1 MFSDTQLG
9 AAHLVAAAL
18 GRALGVRVVIANV
31 PTACTDGNT
40 IYLPPLPVTASAQ
53 LIAMLWGFIHHEA
66 GHCRHSDFGVLEDL
80 ASEHDSLL
88 VHLSRVFE
96 DIRMERAHIAL
107 YPGAHRVLSDLVEVL
122 VQIGFFKRPDPDDP
136 PAVLATGLIL
146 KSLRS
151 SLLGQ
156 TALSEQAQLHRE
168 LVEQKIGRGS
178 VTRLMAICQQ
188 VCDARSSEDALNL
201 AYRVREFLEEEQKK
215 ADQPPPPSPQSDK
228 DSQDSASGGSQQSDA
243 NGSDDAQSSAHD
255 ANVDDDDGD
264 ADDTQSSPQGADR
277 SDDAGPADA
286 DDASQSSPSADDP
299 DQSDSSQPPSP
310 SSSQSSDPTDGQDAS
325 ANLRSDDS
333 STDDSASAT
342 DTQGDPTNRA
352 GSAANSGSS
361 ADPAQFL
368 QSVLSGTDLS
378 SETQD
383 LGEALAELIN
393 EEVQQVDGS
402 DRMVLPAT
410 LPMGYAQRDAEA
422 VHSALQVSAKLS
434 TQLKRQLESERRMPS
449 IPKSSGRRVSR
460 RHLHRVAF
468 KDYRV
473 FERRV
478 IETAINTSAVCLL
491 DSSGSMGWTGTDRSR
506 IEVAREALL
515 ATMMALGSIKN
526 LKACA
531 GAFPAGGCSDRVL
544 LLADFG
550 EAVPAVSSRFALGAS
565 GGTPMAEAILWGCQ
579 QLATRP
585 DDERKII
592 FVATD
597 GEPDRPDLTA
607 QVIRSAER
615 SGIEVYGLG
624 IQTAAGRQ
632 LFRAFA
638 EVHDLSRLCDAF
650 LEIFQGALTRKR
662 A

>member
-1 MFSDTQLG
+1 
-9 AAHLVAAAL
+9 
-18 GRALGVRVVIANV
+18 
-31 PTACTDGNT
+31 
-40 IYLPPLPVTASAQ
+40 
-53 LIAMLWGFIHHEA
+53 
-66 GHCRHSDFGVLEDL
+66 
-80 ASEHDSLL
+80 
-88 VHLSRVFE
+88 
-96 DIRMERAHIAL
+96 
-107 YPGAHRVLSDLVEVL
+107 
-122 VQIGFFKRPDPDDP
+122 
-136 PAVLATGLIL
+136 VLATGLIL

-178 VTRLMAICQQ
+178 VTRLVAICQQ
-188 VCDARSSEDALNL
+188 VCDAGSSEDALNL

-215 ADQPPPPSPQSDK
+215 AQQPPPPSPQSAK

-243 NGSDDAQSSAHD
+243 NASDDAQSSAHD
-255 ANVDDDDGD
+255 GDVDDDADEGD
-264 ADDTQSSPQGADR
+264 D
-277 SDDAGPADA
+277 
-286 DDASQSSPSADDP
+286 SQPSRPADDP
-299 DQSDSSQPPSP
+299 DQSDSSQPPS
-310 SSSQSSDPTDGQDAS
+310 SSPDQSSDPTDGQSDS
-325 ANLRSDDS
+325 GNPRSDDS
-333 STDDSASAT
+333 STDGSASAK
-342 DTQGDPTNRA
+342 DTQGDPSNRA
-352 GSAANSGSS
+352 GSAANAGSS
-361 ADPAQFL
+361 ADPSQFL

-383 LGEALAELIN
+383 LGEALAKLIN
-393 EEVQQVDGS
+393 EEVEQVDGS
-402 DRMVLPAT
+402 ERMVLPGT
-410 LPMGYAQRDAEA
+410 VPMGSAQRDADA

-434 TQLKRQLESERRMPS
+434 IQLKRQLESERRMPS

-478 IETAINTSAVCLL
+478 IETAVNTSVVCLL
-491 DSSGSMGWTGTDRSR
+491 DSSGSMGWNGASDRSP
-506 IEVAREALL
+506 IEIAREALL

-531 GAFPAGGCSDRVL
+531 GAFPARGASERVL

-579 QLATRP
+579 QLDTRP

-597 GEPDRPDLTA
+597 GQPDRPDLTT

-624 IQTAAGRQ
+624 IQTDAGRG
-632 LFRAFA
+632 LFRSFA

-650 LEIFQGALTRKR
+650 LEIFQGVLTRKR

>member
-66 GHCRHSDFGVLEDL
+66 GHCRHSDFGVLQDL

-88 VHLSRVFE
+88 VHLARVFE

-122 VQIGFFKRPDPDDP
+122 VQVGFYQRPDPDHP

-178 VTRLMAICQQ
+178 VTRLVAICQQ
-188 VCDARSSEDALNL
+188 VCDAGSSEDALNL

-215 ADQPPPPSPQSDK
+215 AQQPPPPSPQSAK

-243 NGSDDAQSSAHD
+243 NASDDAQSSAHD
-255 ANVDDDDGD
+255 GDVDDDADEGD
-264 ADDTQSSPQGADR
+264 D
-277 SDDAGPADA
+277 
-286 DDASQSSPSADDP
+286 SQPSRPADDP
-299 DQSDSSQPPSP
+299 DQSDSSQPPS
-310 SSSQSSDPTDGQDAS
+310 SSSGQSSDPTDGQDA
-325 ANLRSDDS
+325 AGNPRSGDS
-333 STDDSASAT
+333 SKDGSASAT
-342 DTQGDPTNRA
+342 DTQDDPTNRA
-352 GSAANSGSS
+352 GSAANAGSS

-368 QSVLSGTDLS
+368 ESVLSGTDLS

-383 LGEALAELIN
+383 LGEALAKLIN
-393 EEVQQVDGS
+393 EEVEQVDGS
-402 DRMVLPAT
+402 ERMVLPGT
-410 LPMGYAQRDAEA
+410 VPMGSAQRDADA

-434 TQLKRQLESERRMPS
+434 IQLKRQLESERRMPS

-478 IETAINTSAVCLL
+478 IETAVNTSVVCLL
-491 DSSGSMGWTGTDRSR
+491 DSSGSMGWNGASDRSP
-506 IEVAREALL
+506 IEIAREALL

-531 GAFPAGGCSDRVL
+531 GAFPARGASERVL

-579 QLATRP
+579 QLDTRP

-597 GEPDRPDLTA
+597 GQPDRPDLTT

-624 IQTAAGRQ
+624 IQTDAGRG
-632 LFRAFA
+632 LFRSFA

-650 LEIFQGALTRKR
+650 LEIFQGVLTRKR